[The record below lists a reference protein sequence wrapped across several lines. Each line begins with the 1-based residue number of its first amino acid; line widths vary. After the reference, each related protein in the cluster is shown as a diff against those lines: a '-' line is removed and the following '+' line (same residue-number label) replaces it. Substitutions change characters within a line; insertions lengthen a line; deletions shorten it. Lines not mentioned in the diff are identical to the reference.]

1 VQIPLMD
8 EAVLVK
14 RGKRLTVSLGSTSA
28 DNVNQV
34 GVPIYASAA
43 SQGASIKI
51 GSMTLK
57 LSFLK
62 HAVSK

>member
-1 VQIPLMD
+1 VKIPLMD

-14 RGKRLTVSLGSTSA
+14 RGKLTVGFGSTSA

-34 GVPIYASAA
+34 GVPIYASRAP
-43 SQGASIKI
+43 QGASIKI
-51 GSMTLK
+51 GNVTLK